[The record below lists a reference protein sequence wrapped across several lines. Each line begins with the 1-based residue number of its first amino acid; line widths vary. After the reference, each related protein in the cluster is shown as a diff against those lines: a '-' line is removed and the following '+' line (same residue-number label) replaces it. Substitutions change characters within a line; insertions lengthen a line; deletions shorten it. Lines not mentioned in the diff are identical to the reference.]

1 MQRGVCRGALR
12 GCGEGNLGADVTDS
26 MSELNAL
33 LMAKSVLN
41 VGRIITSQQSFQRPI
56 QKPIQERQ

>member
-1 MQRGVCRGALR
+1 M
-12 GCGEGNLGADVTDS
+12 ADVTDS

-41 VGRIITSQQSFQRPI
+41 VGKIITSQQPFQRPI
-56 QKPIQERQ
+56 QKPIQERQWQAAPTAQVFHGEQ